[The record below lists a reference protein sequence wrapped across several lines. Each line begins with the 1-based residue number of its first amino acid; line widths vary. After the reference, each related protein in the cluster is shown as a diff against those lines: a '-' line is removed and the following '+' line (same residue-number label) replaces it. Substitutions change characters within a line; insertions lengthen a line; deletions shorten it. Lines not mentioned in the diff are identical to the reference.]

1 MKSGI
6 WCTNKEYTPL
16 SSGAFKTKSEVL
28 DDLNL
33 FKECNTFEEF
43 SYKWN
48 PEWSIR
54 TDYSS
59 LTSLLTLIRAS
70 VEEEVGIE

>member
-6 WCTNKEYTPL
+6 WCANKEYTPF
-16 SSGAFKTKSEVL
+16 SSGAVKTKSGVL

-33 FKECNTFEEF
+33 FKECNTFEEL

-54 TDYSS
+54 TDFSS
-59 LTSLLTLIRAS
+59 LTNLLTLKRAS

>member
-6 WCTNKEYTPL
+6 WCTNSEYTPL
-16 SSGAFKTKSEVL
+16 SSGAVKIKSEVL

-33 FKECNTFEEF
+33 FKECDTFEEF
-43 SYKWN
+43 CYKWN

-54 TDYSS
+54 TDFYRE
-59 LTSLLTLIRAS
+59 LICWHLKEHQS
-70 VEEEVGIE
+70 KK